1 MSDAADPRAVID
13 GATRLFVIIGD
24 PVAQVKAPPVFNRL
38 FAAAGR
44 NAVMV
49 PIAIPTAGFERIFP
63 ALLEVPNLDG
73 VVVTIPHKS
82 AVIPYLADVGETAR
96 VIGAVNAIRRRAAG
110 GWEGDMFDGKG
121 FMHGLA
127 SRGIDL
133 RGRRALVVGCGGA
146 GAAVTAELVRAGI
159 GRLVLH
165 DIDVAK
171 AEALAARLATMR
183 SSAEIVVGPPDP
195 RDADLA
201 VNTTP
206 LGMSPDDPLPF
217 DVARLA
223 PTTFV
228 ADVVMKIEKT
238 RLLAEAERRGCPI
251 QLGRAT
257 MDGQTAHWKAYYAL

>member
-1 MSDAADPRAVID
+1 MSDAADPRAAID

-24 PVAQVKAPPVFNRL
+24 PVAQVKAPPIFNRL

-49 PIAIPTAGFERIFP
+49 PMEIPTAAFDRIFP
-63 ALLEVPNLDG
+63 PLLDVPNLDG
-73 VVVTIPHKS
+73 IVVTIPHKS

-96 VIGAVNAIRRRAAG
+96 VIGALNSIRRRAGG
-110 GWEGDMFDGKG
+110 GWEGEMFDGKG

-127 SRGIDL
+127 GRGVDL
-133 RGRRALVVGCGGA
+133 RGKRALVVGCGGA
-146 GAAVTAELVRAGI
+146 GAAVTAEIVRAGI

-165 DIDVAK
+165 DVDVAK

-183 SSAEIVVGPPDP
+183 TGAEIVVGSPDP
-195 RDADLA
+195 RGMDLV

-206 LGMSPDDPLPF
+206 LGMAPDDPLPL
-217 DVARLA
+217 DVTQLA

-238 RLLAEAERRGCPI
+238 RLLVEAERRGCPI

-257 MDGQTAHWKAYYAL
+257 MDGQIANWKAYYGL